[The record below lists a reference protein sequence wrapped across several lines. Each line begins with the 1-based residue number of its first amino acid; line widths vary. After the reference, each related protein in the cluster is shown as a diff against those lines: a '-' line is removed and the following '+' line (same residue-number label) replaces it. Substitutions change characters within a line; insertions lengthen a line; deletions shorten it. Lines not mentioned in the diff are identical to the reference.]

1 MSQNRA
7 TMGCS
12 DAIFLGWSTNYSLDV
27 KCALSNGPKTY
38 LWIAHVLKEA
48 RGRSSMSLL
57 SGILLVVRSIVV
69 GKDGII
75 QMGGISKE
83 YIRFLDGPIPR
94 DSRSMIECQKHLK
107 ASF

>member
-48 RGRSSMSLL
+48 RGRSSMPLL
-57 SGILLVVRSIVV
+57 SGILLVVRSIAV
-69 GKDGII
+69 GKDGMIFKWAAY
-75 QMGGISKE
+75 QRNTFDSWMVRFRE
-83 YIRFLDGPIPR
+83 IRV
-94 DSRSMIECQKHLK
+94 Q
-107 ASF
+107 